1 MGNTHCSEKLSE
13 KGEENPIYESAYSRQ
28 TQGASFGNS
37 GYSDKENGTS
47 NKEDGKREVSYRE
60 PERKRSDKV
69 GISDDKYQ
77 NGSREEYSERVD
89 LQLTDESGKEF
100 EDAGGNELPA
110 FLYETLIMK
119 VISNEE
125 DDLKYR
131 KEQIE
136 LFFSLHKDVKDRAEY
151 IKSAYHDR
159 YTEILIR
166 NKRVG
171 CKREEDGL
179 LMWERS
185 YLSRASETVFSLK
198 VIAEWIDQLI
208 LKKEYLKEKNIRQLK
223 TEDSKQLS
231 FFDIPNREFKQSIES
246 VPKKAT
252 LNLPQSLIDEVLCI
266 GSNDKNSRLLLSG

>member
-1 MGNTHCSEKLSE
+1 M
-13 KGEENPIYESAYSRQ
+13 
-28 TQGASFGNS
+28 
-37 GYSDKENGTS
+37 
-47 NKEDGKREVSYRE
+47 SYRE

-77 NGSREEYSERVD
+77 NGSREEYFERVD

-159 YTEILIR
+159 YTEILIG

-171 CKREEDGL
+171 YKREEDGL

>member
-1 MGNTHCSEKLSE
+1 MNF
-13 KGEENPIYESAYSRQ
+13 
-28 TQGASFGNS
+28 SF
-37 GYSDKENGTS
+37 
-47 NKEDGKREVSYRE
+47 
-60 PERKRSDKV
+60 
-69 GISDDKYQ
+69 
-77 NGSREEYSERVD
+77 
-89 LQLTDESGKEF
+89 
-100 EDAGGNELPA
+100 
-110 FLYETLIMK
+110 
-119 VISNEE
+119 
-125 DDLKYR
+125 
-131 KEQIE
+131 
-136 LFFSLHKDVKDRAEY
+136 LFIKDVKDRAEY
-151 IKSAYHDR
+151 IKSAYHDH

>member
-47 NKEDGKREVSYRE
+47 NKEDGKRGVSYRE

-136 LFFSLHKDVKDRAEY
+136 LFFSLHK
-151 IKSAYHDR
+151 
-159 YTEILIR
+159 
-166 NKRVG
+166 G
-171 CKREEDGL
+171 CKG
-179 LMWERS
+179 
-185 YLSRASETVFSLK
+185 
-198 VIAEWIDQLI
+198 
-208 LKKEYLKEKNIRQLK
+208 
-223 TEDSKQLS
+223 
-231 FFDIPNREFKQSIES
+231 
-246 VPKKAT
+246 
-252 LNLPQSLIDEVLCI
+252 
-266 GSNDKNSRLLLSG
+266 